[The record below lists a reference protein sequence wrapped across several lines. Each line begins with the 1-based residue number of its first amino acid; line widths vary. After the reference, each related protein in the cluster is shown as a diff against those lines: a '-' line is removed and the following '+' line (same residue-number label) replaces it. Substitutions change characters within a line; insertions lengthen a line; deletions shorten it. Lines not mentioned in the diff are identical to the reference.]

1 MDTKSRTG
9 TVVSKDGN
17 FFLEVDGK
25 QHPIPVG
32 SHINVAQLKELA
44 GQKVELIQSEPK
56 SFVVG
61 LVSASAPS
69 GAKAAVRSV
78 RVLCYFPADPYFL
91 GVVDEGAR
99 AGLARQ
105 FLEQGVLSQ
114 ANYEKLGN
122 V

>member
-1 MDTKSRTG
+1 MDTKTRTG
-9 TVVSKDGN
+9 TVVEKDGT
-17 FFLEVDGK
+17 FFLEVDGRP
-25 QHPIPVG
+25 HPIPVG
-32 SHINVAQLKELA
+32 SHINLQQLKELA

-61 LVSASAPS
+61 LVPAPA
-69 GAKAAVRSV
+69 AKAGVHFTRI
-78 RVLCYFPADPYFL
+78 LCYFPADPYLL

-99 AGLARQ
+99 LGLAKQ
-105 FLEQGVLSQ
+105 FLDQGVLSK

>member
-1 MDTKSRTG
+1 MDTKTRTG
-9 TVVSKDGN
+9 TVVDKGGN
-17 FFLEVDGK
+17 FFLEVDDK
-25 QHPIPVG
+25 LHPIPVG
-32 SHINVAQLKELA
+32 SHINVQQLKELA

-61 LVSASAPS
+61 LVPAA
-69 GAKAAVRSV
+69 AKAGVHFP
-78 RVLCYFPADPYFL
+78 RVLCYFPADPYLL

-99 AGLARQ
+99 VGLAKQ
-105 FLEQGVLSQ
+105 FLDQGVLSK